1 MSLPRRRPVLEPEDG
16 RMLPASRL
24 SRGLEPQGAE
34 VQKLVAK
41 DLTNTQIAQELF
53 ISPRTVDRQQSR
65 YS

>member
-1 MSLPRRRPVLEPEDG
+1 
-16 RMLPASRL
+16 MLPASRL

-41 DLTNTQIAQELF
+41 DLTNTQIDQELF
-53 ISPRTVDRQQSR
+53 ISPRTVDRQRSR